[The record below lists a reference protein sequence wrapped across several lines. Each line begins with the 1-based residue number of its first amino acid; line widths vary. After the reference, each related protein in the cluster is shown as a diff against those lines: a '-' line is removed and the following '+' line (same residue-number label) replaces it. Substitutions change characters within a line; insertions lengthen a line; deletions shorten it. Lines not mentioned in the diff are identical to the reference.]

1 LLVIISEMDDF
12 TMIREEHLFPPVHPE
27 ITMTDTTRISVLL
40 TPAQLQDMLSSEVDV
55 TIIAVHSI
63 NPYTGQNSFNG
74 RRIKGA
80 IDTQAYTD
88 FQSPASVE
96 GGQRPLPNITELQA
110 KARVWGLRPDST
122 IVIYDADRSMTAARA
137 WWVLRW
143 AGLPDVRVLDGGFP
157 VWIAAE
163 MPVTD
168 EITTPVP
175 SDIVLSPGH
184 MTELGADDALK
195 LATDGVLLDAR
206 IRPNYIGGKVAPGQP
221 PRGHIPHALSAPAPD
236 NVTDYGNFADA
247 DTLREMYR
255 ALGADGKKPVGVYC
269 GAGMSA
275 AHTVLAL
282 ASIGIDAAMYP
293 GSWSAWVSDPTRPV
307 VTGADPV

>member
-1 LLVIISEMDDF
+1 MLVIISVMDDF
-12 TMIREEHLFPPVHPE
+12 TMIREERLFQPVNPE
-27 ITMTDTTRISVLL
+27 ITMHDTTRISVLL
-40 TPAQLQDMLSSEVDV
+40 TPAQLQEMLSSGADV
-55 TIIAVHSI
+55 TVIAVHSI
-63 NPYTGQNSFNG
+63 NPYTGQDSFKG
-74 RRIKGA
+74 QRIKGA

-88 FQSPASVE
+88 FQSPASIE
-96 GGQRPLPNITELQA
+96 GGQRPLPDIAELQA
-110 KARVWGLRPDST
+110 KARAWGLRAGST

-157 VWIAAE
+157 AWIAAG
-163 MPVTD
+163 MPVTE

-175 SDIVLSPGH
+175 SEIVLSPGH
-184 MTELGADDALK
+184 MAEFGADEALK
-195 LATDGVLLDAR
+195 LAMDGVLLDAR
-206 IRPNYIGGKVAPGQP
+206 IRPNYIGGKAAPGQP
-221 PRGHIPHALSAPAPD
+221 QRGHIPHALSAPAPD
-236 NVTDYGNFADA
+236 NVTDYGNFTDGE
-247 DTLREMYR
+247 TLREMYR

-282 ASIGIDAAMYP
+282 ASIGIDASMYP
-293 GSWSAWVSDPTRPV
+293 GSWSAWVSDPTRPI